1 MLYDILLAD
10 SLLSASSISFCQL
23 MRTQSSEKAADR
35 AKSFQ
40 GAARFQSSIDLHG
53 VCVCV
58 CVELTRA
65 CKSATYVRKCARE
78 RVRAC
83 VRSCMCMCVCV
94 PADWAALSANSGRA
108 TLSS

>member
-1 MLYDILLAD
+1 
-10 SLLSASSISFCQL
+10 

-53 VCVCV
+53 VCVCELNSRV
-58 CVELTRA
+58 RAKVQPTCVSAHVSA
-65 CKSATYVRKCARE
+65 C
-78 RVRAC
+78 VRAC
-83 VRSCMCMCVCV
+83 VRVCVCVCV